1 MNSKAANLLKVFTL
15 EGPTLL
21 DLEDKINEWLQDQS
35 DQTTIEDISYQYG
48 GEPKRGKSC
57 PSSAMIIADVR
68 SPRE

>member
-15 EGPTLL
+15 EAPTLL

-35 DQTTIEDISYQYG
+35 DQTTLEDISYQYG
-48 GEPKRGKSC
+48 GEPKRGKLS